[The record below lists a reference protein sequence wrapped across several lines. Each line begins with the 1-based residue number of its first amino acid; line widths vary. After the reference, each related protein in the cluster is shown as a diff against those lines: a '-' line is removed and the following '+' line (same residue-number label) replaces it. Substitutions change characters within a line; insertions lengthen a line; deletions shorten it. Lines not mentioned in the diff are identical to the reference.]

1 MNNKYVEEY
10 SDVNVEG
17 IEFYVKE
24 EADGY
29 LYKEATCEN
38 KVTSAELKHAF
49 EMADLVIVDGD
60 YKYRPEIFGVVENVG
75 TVAFYNKVTIETVE
89 EVETITLTATK
100 VMGYDEPVEV
110 TPEVEETETPEEETE
125 VTTEGE

>member
-1 MNNKYVEEY
+1 MDNKYVEEY

-17 IEFYVKE
+17 VEFYVKE

-49 EMADLVIVDGD
+49 EMSDLVIVDGD
-60 YKYRPEIFGVVENVG
+60 YKYRPEIFGVVEEVG
-75 TVAFYNKVTIETVE
+75 TIAIYNKVTIETVE
-89 EVETITLTATK
+89 EVETITLTPTK
-100 VMGYDEPVEV
+100 VVGYDELV
-110 TPEVEETETPEEETE
+110 EEETE
-125 VTTEGE
+125 VTTEG

>member
-1 MNNKYVEEY
+1 MDNKYVEEY

-17 IEFYVKE
+17 VEFYVKE

-49 EMADLVIVDGD
+49 EMSDLVIVDGD
-60 YKYRPEIFGVVENVG
+60 YKYRPEIFGVVDEVG
-75 TVAFYNKVTIETVE
+75 TIAIYNKVTIETVE
-89 EVETITLTATK
+89 EVETITLTPTK
-100 VMGYDEPVEV
+100 VVGYDEPI
-110 TPEVEETETPEEETE
+110 EEETE

>member
-1 MNNKYVEEY
+1 MDNKYIEKY

-29 LYKEATCEN
+29 LYKEVECEN

-49 EMADLVIVDGD
+49 EMNDVVIVDGD
-60 YKYRPEIFGVVENVG
+60 YKYRPGIFGTVENIG
-75 TVAFYNKVTIETVE
+75 TIAIYNKVTIEVVE

-100 VMGYDEPVEV
+100 VMGYDEPVE
-110 TPEVEETETPEEETE
+110 EETTEEETE
-125 VTTEGE
+125 VTTEDE